1 MNAHSLRYALG
12 ALTVA
17 AISAGAGA
25 GIMATVGSNESAAG
39 DETGARLADPGELRQ
54 EVHWHADFAIVID
67 GEPVVLS
74 DERFLST
81 EERELSPNVHLH
93 EPRYTVVH
101 VHREQTTWGEF
112 FASLGGELTDDCLT
126 IPEIGSFCSDGARQ
140 LRFLVNGVPVDS
152 LRHVPISDL
161 QRVLIAYGTETEE
174 ELAARF
180 DDLVSDEA
188 CIPSGR
194 CAARIPPAGE
204 EPEPCAGGTG
214 CH

>member
-1 MNAHSLRYALG
+1 MLRFALG
-12 ALTVA
+12 ALLVA
-17 AISAGAGA
+17 ALGVAAGA
-25 GIMATVGSNESAAG
+25 GIMAAFGSSSPATE
-39 DETGARLADPGELRQ
+39 EEPRPRLADPGELRQ

-67 GEPVVLS
+67 GEPLVLS

-81 EERELSPNVHLH
+81 EERALSPNVHLH

-112 FASLGGELTDDCLT
+112 FASLGGDLSDECLT
-126 IPEIGSFCSDGARQ
+126 LPEVGNFCADGDRQ

-152 LRHVPISDL
+152 LRHVQISDL
-161 QRVLIAYGTETEE
+161 QRVLISYGTETEE

-180 DDLVSDEA
+180 DELVSDEA

-194 CAARIPPAGE
+194 CIARIPSAGE